1 MHSPVL
7 GEASVKRIL
16 DASLRVLAQ
25 VGCLV
30 QNAEAREVIRSAG
43 GKVEAERVYLPE
55 KLVSR
60 ALSATPHTVRLA
72 DRRGGTVLLGGQE
85 HYLSTGSDG
94 QYYLGSGDDRPR
106 PGTVEALVNL
116 TRVAEALPGIS
127 AVNLQLI
134 PSELGGNAA
143 QLAAIGAVLANS
155 RKHHLIVPLSLELA
169 KAWVEMLKIAD
180 PGIDLAK
187 TPALSGIAVTQ
198 SPLVLDNDN
207 CLKLKFF
214 ADQGIPALTMPC
226 PMAGASSPFTL
237 AGTLV
242 MANAE
247 ALLQCVLLQSYHPG
261 SPMLYG
267 GAQTIMDMPTG
278 TVTYASPEFSL
289 LCHGMAEI
297 SASLQLPC
305 YVPLAHPDSIF
316 LDEQC
321 AAEKAFSF
329 MNLLASDAHLFGG
342 AGSLGK
348 TTIVSCEQLV
358 IDDELYRWARR
369 YFEGIRISEE
379 TLAEEEISE
388 VGPGGDFF
396 ATENTLKFLRSGE
409 HMRAETSS
417 RKLAETGAFA
427 MLDAAHDRVKEIL
440 SHSKPLVTESA
451 AAELDRYARK
461 EGQALDRAAIGAGS
475 R

>member
-1 MHSPVL
+1 
-7 GEASVKRIL
+7 
-16 DASLRVLAQ
+16 
-25 VGCLV
+25 
-30 QNAEAREVIRSAG
+30 
-43 GKVEAERVYLPE
+43 
-55 KLVSR
+55 
-60 ALSATPHTVRLA
+60 
-72 DRRGGTVLLGGQE
+72 
-85 HYLSTGSDG
+85 
-94 QYYLGSGDDRPR
+94 
-106 PGTVEALVNL
+106 
-116 TRVAEALPGIS
+116 
-127 AVNLQLI
+127 
-134 PSELGGNAA
+134 
-143 QLAAIGAVLANS
+143 
-155 RKHHLIVPLSLELA
+155 
-169 KAWVEMLKIAD
+169 MLKIAD